1 MRTISYEQLLELYRK
16 LLNSPSAAAA
26 RDYGMFTYSTVSL
39 SRSNEVRGVGL
50 TDFVA
55 PRLYGG
61 VGPCPYW
68 VVPCVVREAKNLKE
82 GDITYTG
89 SGRHSNPIACFHGAA
104 GRYLL
109 IRFGKGWAGAM
120 GQVFPD
126 PEENPEEFTNLSM
139 WPGFANG
146 DSICYTQ
153 MARNLKSHLAD
164 CNIEI
169 ETVERMGHW
178 LHTALLQ
185 SYLKFFPVDGLL
197 GAGLWPN
204 AAQKQFD
211 HFWDPRFFPNVS
223 DIVQALAPWIATLK
237 EIVRGMGAA
246 ATPSMR
252 SIHEVCKYFVTVA
265 IQDALELAEDTP
277 NNPVHA
283 MLLNNA
289 TFERVL
295 AT

>member
-1 MRTISYEQLLELYRK
+1 
-16 LLNSPSAAAA
+16 
-26 RDYGMFTYSTVSL
+26 
-39 SRSNEVRGVGL
+39 
-50 TDFVA
+50 
-55 PRLYGG
+55 
-61 VGPCPYW
+61 
-68 VVPCVVREAKNLKE
+68 
-82 GDITYTG
+82 
-89 SGRHSNPIACFHGAA
+89 
-104 GRYLL
+104 
-109 IRFGKGWAGAM
+109 
-120 GQVFPD
+120 
-126 PEENPEEFTNLSM
+126 
-139 WPGFANG
+139 
-146 DSICYTQ
+146 
-153 MARNLKSHLAD
+153 
-164 CNIEI
+164 
-169 ETVERMGHW
+169 MGHW

-252 SIHEVCKYFVTVA
+252 SIPEVCKYFVTVA

-289 TFERVL
+289 TFENLLQQYKIDKQEGKWDSFKPLDLKAEVQQMRHDQSRLLQMVEKSMRKEQVEPPK
-295 AT
+295 TPTVT